1 MGGSGVQGL
10 WESGSSAIATDST
23 SECSGWASV
32 VFWARGSHGSEAL
45 GQTLSELPSSGVVPM
60 SWSLQCNTL
69 TWRIMGLSK
78 WG

>member
-10 WESGSSAIATDST
+10 WESGNSAIATDST

-45 GQTLSELPSSGVVPM
+45 GHTLSELPSSGVVSNVVVPAM
-60 SWSLQCNTL
+60 QYPYLEDHGT
-69 TWRIMGLSK
+69 
-78 WG
+78 